1 MFEFDIETSL
11 VVTCIDQSL
20 VELENGFV
28 QPLISVFG
36 DNGADYIQG
45 GHGGDLL
52 SGGNGPDTIN
62 GGSGSDLIY
71 GNQNGDRLLGASGND
86 TVFGGQG
93 SDFVSG
99 GDGADLLY
107 GNLAA
112 DAVVGGNGTDSL
124 YGGQGNDTVNGEGG
138 NDLLFGNR
146 GADVI
151 NGGATGDDTLS
162 GGLGNDVFVFDGVI
176 GADLISD
183 LEISR
188 DRITVSGDVTA
199 TQVGMQTILT
209 LTDGSAVTLAGI
221 SVSDVTRS
229 LFTNFNN
236 LTISST
242 LPSNSVALTL
252 NELGDFI
259 FE

>member
-1 MFEFDIETSL
+1 MFDFDIESSL
-11 VVTCIDQSL
+11 LAYGINQNLIAT
-20 VELENGFV
+20 ENGMV
-28 QPLISVFG
+28 QPLTMVFG
-36 DNGADYIQG
+36 GDGADYIEG
-45 GHGGDLL
+45 GGDVL

-62 GGSGSDLIY
+62 GGNEGDLIY
-71 GNQNGDRLLGASGND
+71 GNQHGDRLLGGGGSD

-99 GDGADLLY
+99 GNGADLLY
-107 GNLAA
+107 GNLAD
-112 DAVVGGNGTDSL
+112 DAVVGGHGTDSL

-151 NGGATGDDTLS
+151 NGGATGNDTLF
-162 GGLGNDVFVFDGVI
+162 GGLGNDVFVFDGAI

-188 DRITVSGDVTA
+188 DRITVAGEITA
-199 TQVGMQTILT
+199 TQVGTDTILT
-209 LTDGSAVTLAGI
+209 LTDGSAITLAGI
-221 SVSDVTRS
+221 SVSDIAPP

-242 LPSNSVALTL
+242 LPSNSIALTL